1 MYPGTRVCHCH
12 LCETEGFFLVNA
24 GTFLGALV
32 HNEAL
37 PRAAILLIDILCQLS
52 NVPVPPLEPFK
63 QISDCGSLP
72 FWRCIFLVDLTKTV
86 YSPAFHRRSGY
97 I

>member
-1 MYPGTRVCHCH
+1 M
-12 LCETEGFFLVNA
+12 
-24 GTFLGALV
+24 

-52 NVPVPPLEPFK
+52 NVPVPPLEPSK

-72 FWRCIFLVDLTKTV
+72 SWRCIFLVDLTKTV
-86 YSPAFHRRSGY
+86 YSPAFHRLSGY